1 MLRGAIVEHR
11 IDNLLFKQR
20 GNIPLMKIVALFNHK
35 GGVGKTT
42 LAVNV
47 ADALVDLGFR
57 VLLIDADP
65 QCNLTSF
72 FLEESQLDKLLGE
85 SDEAN
90 GGTIWSAIKPVID
103 GKGPIKEIK
112 PFQIRDNLLV
122 CAGDVLLAD
131 YEEELPAAWTGSF
144 ARKTRDYDVMCAL
157 SRAVRGL
164 GQRYKAD
171 IVIYDVGPNVGALN
185 RTILLDSDY
194 FLTPVAADLFSLRA
208 LATVG
213 RSLGRWIRDWETIRH
228 LAAPADQELLLHG
241 QPVYLGYI
249 TSAYKVSSGRIP
261 TRPHEY
267 WEKKIAPR
275 VRDCIIEDLRKV
287 HPRLVPQVSNKI
299 AAIKDFHSLAPQAQ
313 SSGLAMGKLKGHV
326 NPGYYPQV
334 EEAAAEF
341 RDLARELLKRM
352 DIKMKEKK

>member
-1 MLRGAIVEHR
+1 
-11 IDNLLFKQR
+11 
-20 GNIPLMKIVALFNHK
+20 MKTLSLFNHK

-47 ADALVDLGFR
+47 ADAFVDLGLK

-72 FLEESQLDKLLGE
+72 FLEETQLDDLLGG
-85 SDEAN
+85 SDGAEGN
-90 GGTIWSAIKPVID
+90 TIWSAIKPVVD
-103 GKGPIKEIK
+103 GKGPIKK
-112 PFQIRDNLLV
+112 VRPFWFAPNLLL

-131 YEEELPAAWTGSF
+131 YEEELPSAWTGSF
-144 ARKTRDYDVMCAL
+144 ARKERDYDVMCAL
-157 SRAVRGL
+157 SRAARGL
-164 GQRYKAD
+164 GRTHGAD
-171 IVIYDVGPNVGALN
+171 IIIYDVGPNVGALN
-185 RTILLDSDY
+185 RTILLDCDY
-194 FLTPVAADLFSLRA
+194 FATPVAADLFSLRA

-213 RSLGRWIRDWETIRH
+213 RSLSRWIRDWETVRQ
-228 LAAPADQELLLHG
+228 LASPKDQEQLLTG

-249 TSAYKVSSGRIP
+249 TSAYKVSSGRIA

-275 VRDCIIEDLRKV
+275 VRECVVQDLQRV
-287 HPRLVPQVSNKI
+287 HANLVPHSNNKI

-313 SSGLAMGKLKGHV
+313 TKGLALGKMKGHV

-334 EEAAAEF
+334 EEADAEF
-341 RDLARELLKRM
+341 HDLALELLRRM
-352 DIKMKEKK
+352 GIKPKESS

>member
-1 MLRGAIVEHR
+1 
-11 IDNLLFKQR
+11 
-20 GNIPLMKIVALFNHK
+20 MKTLSLFNHK

-47 ADALVDLGFR
+47 ADAFVDLGLR
-57 VLLIDADP
+57 VLLVDADP

-72 FLEESQLDKLLGE
+72 YLPEEQLDDLLGG
-85 SDEAN
+85 SDGEDGN
-90 GGTIWSAIKPVID
+90 TIWSAIKPVVD
-103 GKGPIKEIK
+103 GKGPIKKID
-112 PFQIRDNLLV
+112 PFRLSQNLTL

-131 YEEELPAAWTGSF
+131 YEEELPSAWTGSF
-144 ARKTRDYDVMCAL
+144 ARKERDYDVMCAL
-157 SRAVRGL
+157 SRAARY
-164 GQRYKAD
+164 QASRYKCD

-185 RTILLDSDY
+185 RTILLDCDY
-194 FLTPVAADLFSLRA
+194 FATPVAADLFSLRA

-213 RSLGRWIRDWETIRH
+213 RSLARWIRDWETIRN
-228 LAAPADQELLLHG
+228 LASPKDQDQLLSG

-249 TSAYKVSSGRIP
+249 TSAYKVSSGRIA

-275 VRDCIIEDLRKV
+275 VRECVIQDLQKV
-287 HPRLVPQVSNKI
+287 HANLVPHTSNKI

-313 SSGLAMGKLKGHV
+313 SKGLAIGKLKGHV

-334 EEAAAEF
+334 EEAAVEF
-341 RDLARELLKRM
+341 QDLARELLKRM
-352 DIKMKEKK
+352 GIRN

>member
-1 MLRGAIVEHR
+1 
-11 IDNLLFKQR
+11 
-20 GNIPLMKIVALFNHK
+20 MKTIALFNHK

-42 LAVNV
+42 IAVNL
-47 ADALVDLGFR
+47 ADALVDLGFK

-72 FLEESQLDKLLGE
+72 FLPEDQLDTLLGG
-85 SDEAN
+85 SDGAD
-90 GGTIWSAIKPVID
+90 GGTIWSAIKPVVD
-103 GKGPIKEIK
+103 GKGPIKEIQ
-112 PFQIRDNLLV
+112 PFKLRNNLLL

-131 YEEELPAAWTGSF
+131 YEEELPSAWTGSF
-144 ARKTRDYDVMCAL
+144 ARKERDYDVMCAL
-157 SRAVRGL
+157 SRAARGL
-164 GQRYKAD
+164 GRKFAAE
-171 IVIYDVGPNVGALN
+171 IIIYDVGPNVGALN

-194 FLTPVAADLFSLRA
+194 FATPVAADLFSLRA

-213 RSLGRWIRDWETIRH
+213 RALGRWIRDWETVRH
-228 LAAPADQELLLHG
+228 LASPDDQKKLLNG

-249 TSAYKVSSGRIP
+249 TSAYKVSSGRIA

-275 VRDCIIEDLRKV
+275 VRDCIVEDLRKV
-287 HPRLVPQVSNKI
+287 HPALVPQATNKI

-313 SSGLAMGKLKGHV
+313 TNGLAMGKLKGHI

-341 RDLARELLKRM
+341 QDLARELLKRM
-352 DIKMKEKK
+352 DIKAKTQISTAHS